1 MKIFCWVKQIIKRF
15 IYEKTIRP
23 FNTSDYH
30 GSAMGR
36 GKREIRRSASP
47 QWTLFGREIYWG
59 ASVFWITHWK
69 HWFGITS
76 LQQQRPLALVVKRK
90 IMGRG
95 MDSGATLLVL
105 KFCDLLW
112 ALGQVTWPLVAWFY
126 ISRVSIIVVP
136 S

>member
-1 MKIFCWVKQIIKRF
+1 MKIFCWVKHIIKRF

-23 FNTSDYH
+23 FNTSDYY

-90 IMGRG
+90 IMQWVGVWTLEPHCWCLNSVTCCG
-95 MDSGATLLVL
+95 LLGKSLDPLLLDSTSLG
-105 KFCDLLW
+105 W
-112 ALGQVTWPLVAWFY
+112 A
-126 ISRVSIIVVP
+126 
-136 S
+136 